1 MEKRPDTL
9 IDKFAVPFLVLAV
22 VFLPLPFVLALFLF
36 AVSLSVRPRGEPA
49 LAGTPFSRPAGLPL
63 LRSPPR

>member
-1 MEKRPDTL
+1 MGKKREAM
-9 IDKFAVPFLVLAV
+9 ISRFAVPFLILAV
-22 VFLPLPFVLALFLF
+22 VFLPLPFVLALFLC

-49 LAGTPFSRPAGLPL
+49 FAGSPVARPAGLPL